1 MTRRHLIGLLVVS
14 SALAFASNLFARGQV
29 WDFLGCT
36 QVDVRQDHSRIQIAR
51 RDRLFRSIQVRVT
64 GEAVFFDR
72 LVIHFASG
80 SSQEFAVSGRISPG
94 GRDYVVELA
103 GEVQALESVELWYFK
118 EPWGQNPRVSL
129 YGTRWSDGS
138 VDRAAAPAAS
148 RPILQLGS
156 FATD

>member
-1 MTRRHLIGLLVVS
+1 MRRRHLSGLFVVFSAVTLVS
-14 SALAFASNLFARGQV
+14 HLFARGQV

-36 QVDVRQDHSRIQIAR
+36 QVDVRQDHSRIPIAR

-80 SSQEFAVSGRISPG
+80 ASQEFLVSGRISPG

-129 YGTRWSDGS
+129 YGTRLSDGS
-138 VDRAAAPAAS
+138 VARTAAPAAD
-148 RPILQLGS
+148 RPISQLGS
-156 FATD
+156 GTD